1 MTTKIKQKQLLEWN
15 NLDLS
20 PLDMTETRTEGRAF
34 MKYNCSVRQV
44 PEVHKHR
51 PLAASDNFYKV
62 VNVKSVIA
70 SAHLRVRKARS
81 RGWISG
87 WQGAHTVTASLAEE
101 CFWNSSPTESTSTAA
116 DASDSWAE
124 TRQTPG
130 LGGES
135 QKPCSSFGYLSNAS
149 QWVAKA

>member
-1 MTTKIKQKQLLEWN
+1 MTTKIKQKQLLQWN

-20 PLDMTETRTEGRAF
+20 PLDMTETRTEGRTF

-70 SAHLRVRKARS
+70 SAHLWVRKARS
-81 RGWISG
+81 RAWISG
-87 WQGAHTVTASLAEE
+87 KVRTLSLLHWQRNAFEIHLPRRVPPLLQMLQTAGLKQGRLLGLVGKAKSHAAALD
-101 CFWNSSPTESTSTAA
+101 TSAM
-116 DASDSWAE
+116 
-124 TRQTPG
+124 P
-130 LGGES
+130 
-135 QKPCSSFGYLSNAS
+135 LSE
-149 QWVAKA
+149 